1 MSLGRERPASWKYC
15 LALVYIPGNRRDSR
29 TRSFCRLLAADLDF
43 TSEVGFET
51 ANESSAGK
59 VADVV
64 GKSVGGAGEG
74 DVKSLGATAIAGES
88 GDEESFED
96 RDDEDN
102 REESNA

>member
-1 MSLGRERPASWKYC
+1 M
-15 LALVYIPGNRRDSR
+15 
-29 TRSFCRLLAADLDF
+29 DF

-102 REESNA
+102 SDESNAWEDNSVAIGGQGLESDEDM